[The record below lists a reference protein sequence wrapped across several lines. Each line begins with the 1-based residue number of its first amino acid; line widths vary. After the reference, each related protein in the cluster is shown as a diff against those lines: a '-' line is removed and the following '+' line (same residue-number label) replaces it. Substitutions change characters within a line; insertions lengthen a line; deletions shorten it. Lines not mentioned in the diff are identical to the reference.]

1 MIIKVDMHAHSVVVT
16 ATNTVF
22 EFRHENWKKKTQK
35 YKKKNWPDLLRGTVD
50 SSNFIRNMLT
60 TTQHML
66 SLGICQTW

>member
-1 MIIKVDMHAHSVVVT
+1 MHAHSVVVT

-22 EFRHENWKKKTQK
+22 EFMNENWKKQK

>member
-1 MIIKVDMHAHSVVVT
+1 MHAHSVVVT

-22 EFRHENWKKKTQK
+22 EFMNENWKKQK

-50 SSNFIRNMLT
+50 SNFIRNMLT